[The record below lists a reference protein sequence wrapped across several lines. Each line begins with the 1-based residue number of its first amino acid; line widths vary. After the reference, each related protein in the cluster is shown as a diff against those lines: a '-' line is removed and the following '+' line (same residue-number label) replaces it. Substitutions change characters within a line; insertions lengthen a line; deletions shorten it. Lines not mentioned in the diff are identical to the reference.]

1 VPESTAIRGDRIAIS
16 ALPGAERA
24 VAAEHWTALERTV
37 GQPALSCSWA
47 WTETW
52 LAHYGDVVPHRFLL
66 GSADGEPRGI
76 ALVTEAPRRPL
87 RPRTLHLGTAGEPP
101 GSSVYVERNAL
112 LVAPADRAAFATALI
127 DRLTADG
134 GWDRLRFDGL
144 RAEDAEALLAGR
156 ADVTRDEQ
164 ESPIADLTAG
174 EDVVDALSGSRRQRV
189 RRALRGFGDVDVDAE
204 WAQTPAQG
212 LAILDELIDL
222 HQARWSA
229 EGAPGAF
236 ASERFTAF
244 HRALIERLLPEG
256 RVALL
261 RVHRGAEV
269 VGCLYGFVEDGR
281 LLFYQSGLRRYEDNR
296 LKAGV
301 VAHVAFMRACR
312 DRGLTTYDF
321 LAPAVRYKQELSTRA
336 EQLTWGELTRRGW
349 RTRLAQVAKGISRSS
364 D

>member
-1 VPESTAIRGDRIAIS
+1 VPESTAIRGERIAIS

-37 GQPALSCSWA
+37 EQPALSCSWA

-52 LAHYGDVVPHRFLL
+52 LAHYGDVVPHRFLV
-66 GSADGEPRGI
+66 GSADGEPCGI

-101 GSSVYVERNAL
+101 SSSVYVERNAL
-112 LVAPADRAAFATALI
+112 LVAPADRAAFATALL

-134 GWDRLRFDGL
+134 GWDRLRFNGL

-189 RRALRGFGDVDVDAE
+189 RRALRGFGDVDAE
-204 WAQTPAQG
+204 WAQTPAQAG
-212 LAILDELIDL
+212 EILDELIAL

-256 RVALL
+256 RIALL
-261 RVHRGAEV
+261 RVRRGAEV

-312 DRGLTTYDF
+312 EHGLTAYDF
-321 LAPAVRYKQELSTRA
+321 LAPAARYKQELATRA
-336 EQLTWGELTRRGW
+336 EPLVWAELIRPSW
-349 RTRLAQVAKGISRSS
+349 RTRLAQVATGISRSS
-364 D
+364 S